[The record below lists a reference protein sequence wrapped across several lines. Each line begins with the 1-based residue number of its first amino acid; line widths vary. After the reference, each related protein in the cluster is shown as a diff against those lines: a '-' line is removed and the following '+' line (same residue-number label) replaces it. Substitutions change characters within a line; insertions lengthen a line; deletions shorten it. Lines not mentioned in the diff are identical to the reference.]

1 MSSSP
6 EPVTV
11 VTEPQASNSTGVEAT
26 EDIQEPGTPQEETTE
41 RDNEDQEDTP
51 RKRVAFP
58 PRPDNPP
65 TALVPTVHAEESDE
79 DSDEDGLA
87 HLAAENS
94 NSDSE
99 DDADAEEAY
108 VPEDGK
114 DKKVK
119 KSRSRKSRKSRK
131 RDDEVGADGE
141 KKKKK
146 RKEKRVET
154 RVEPRDGDVEDEDV
168 EPQYDEA
175 TRMSFPCFRAIADQ
189 CRKAYGSRTENR
201 CYWKAR
207 TEDQAEKERRRGCTV
222 YTYLQYSG
230 LLITGRRHVPR
241 GSLQPTARTNGTSSR
256 KRSIIS
262 RKEITSYCQVGN
274 VGGCNGCPAKVRLSC
289 LSSTQVVIAD
299 K

>member
-11 VTEPQASNSTGVEAT
+11 VTEPQTSNSTGVEAT
-26 EDIQEPGTPQEETTE
+26 EDIQEPGTPQEETTG
-41 RDNEDQEDTP
+41 RDNGDQEDTP

-87 HLAAENS
+87 HLAAEDS

-114 DKKVK
+114 AKKVK
-119 KSRSRKSRKSRK
+119 KGRSRKSRK

-141 KKKKK
+141 KKKKKK

-154 RVEPRDGDVEDEDV
+154 RVEPRDGDVEDEDI

-175 TRMSFPCFRAIADQ
+175 TRMSCPHFRAVTYQ
-189 CRKAYGSRTENR
+189 CRKTYGSRTEN
-201 CYWKAR
+201 
-207 TEDQAEKERRRGCTV
+207 
-222 YTYLQYSG
+222 
-230 LLITGRRHVPR
+230 
-241 GSLQPTARTNGTSSR
+241 
-256 KRSIIS
+256 
-262 RKEITSYCQVGN
+262 
-274 VGGCNGCPAKVRLSC
+274 
-289 LSSTQVVIAD
+289 
-299 K
+299 